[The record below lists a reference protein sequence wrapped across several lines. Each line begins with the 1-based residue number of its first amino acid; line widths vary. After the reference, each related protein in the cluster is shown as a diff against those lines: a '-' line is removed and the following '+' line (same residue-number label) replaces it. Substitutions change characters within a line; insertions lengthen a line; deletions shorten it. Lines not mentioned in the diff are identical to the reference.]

1 MKIESS
7 YKYLG
12 DLAQSN
18 GKNDLNIKER
28 VNRGL
33 AQKNKIS
40 IDLEE
45 LCLGPYYFVSA
56 VILRDSLFLSTLVT
70 NGETWFNLTKTDID
84 NLEQCDEA
92 LLRMILAAHSKTAR
106 EMLYLALGVVPVR
119 FILMSKR
126 LNYLKYMLNEDDG
139 TMLKDCLLAQQ
150 DEPTRG
156 DWYSTIKADL
166 EQLDINM
173 NFQQIRNVSVNCFK
187 TIVRKQIRLKALAY
201 LQQCQLSH
209 SKSRQVTYKKLEM
222 EEYLKPG
229 NNLTI
234 QEKQFIFKART
245 NMLNVKSNFKI
256 GQPDLNCRKGC
267 AVPEDQQHIL
277 HCKAISDDCVSSLN
291 TPQYGDLFGDEV
303 SKISIVARILMTRSK
318 CFLQDIKPSA
328 RATQT
333 TGKTGAT
340 ADN

>member
-1 MKIESS
+1 M
-7 YKYLG
+7 
-12 DLAQSN
+12 
-18 GKNDLNIKER
+18 
-28 VNRGL
+28 
-33 AQKNKIS
+33 
-40 IDLEE
+40 
-45 LCLGPYYFVSA
+45 
-56 VILRDSLFLSTLVT
+56 
-70 NGETWFNLTKTDID
+70 
-84 NLEQCDEA
+84 
-92 LLRMILAAHSKTAR
+92 
-106 EMLYLALGVVPVR
+106 
-119 FILMSKR
+119 
-126 LNYLKYMLNEDDG
+126 
-139 TMLKDCLLAQQ
+139 
-150 DEPTRG
+150 PTV
-156 DWYSTIKADL
+156 KADL
-166 EQLDINM
+166 QQLDIKM
-173 NFQQIRNVSVNCFK
+173 SFQQIRNVSVNCFK

-222 EEYLKPG
+222 EEYLKPA

-256 GQPDLNCRKGC
+256 GQSDLNCRKGC

-277 HCKAISDDCVSSLN
+277 HCKAISDDCLSSLN